1 MGSEGELPARAR
13 ETTLGCPAL
22 HDTFNQIFN
31 EYTIMIAITVGR
43 GALTPPYPNEPPG
56 DRGGLLGLRYG

>member
-43 GALTPPYPNEPPG
+43 GALTPPYNDNRHVCNNG
-56 DRGGLLGLRYG
+56 IR